1 MQTGSLATSLRPATA
16 VVAVPAE
23 LAQVSPDVRS
33 DAAWFWWVF
42 LETDDLAELTPAAR
56 RMLAVAAAL
65 FLRRGA
71 VATSVRDVARAAGV
85 SPGALYNH
93 FESKEDVLYHLV
105 RFGNDRLVR
114 SLDTAIPDAGMPRV
128 RLAAFV
134 TTWVTG
140 HLGHQSLAQLV
151 RREYIHLT
159 GDRLAQVVAQRRAVR
174 DRLVAIVRDGAEDG
188 SFRLPG
194 HRPDTSSAGPRPDDE
209 ADPTPVAVMV
219 LDLCLAISDWYD
231 PSRGPDASLLADLY
245 VTAALRLLGADD
257 VPAPEPAP
265 EPAAGT
271 TLAVISRLSSPDPV
285 PARLSRG
292 RG

>member
-1 MQTGSLATSLRPATA
+1 MDSGSLVVTLRPATG
-16 VVAVPAE
+16 VVAIPSE
-23 LAQVSPDVRS
+23 LEQVSPDVRS

-71 VATSVRDVARAAGV
+71 VATSVRDVARATGV
-85 SPGALYNH
+85 SVGALYNH
-93 FESKEDVLYHLV
+93 FASKEDVLFRLV

-114 SLDTAIPDAGMPRV
+114 SLDAAIPDSGGPRA

-159 GDRLAQVVAQRRAVR
+159 GDRLAQVVRQRRAVR
-174 DRLVAIVRDGAEDG
+174 DRLVAIVRAGAEDG

-194 HRPDTSSAGPRPDDE
+194 HRPDPGSRGRRVVDD
-209 ADPTPVAVMV
+209 ADPTPVAMMV

-231 PSRGPDASLLADLY
+231 PGRGPDAAVIADRY
-245 VTAALRLLGADD
+245 VTAALRLLGAH
-257 VPAPEPAP
+257 E
-265 EPAAGT
+265 
-271 TLAVISRLSSPDPV
+271 L
-285 PARLSRG
+285 
-292 RG
+292 

>member
-1 MQTGSLATSLRPATA
+1 MTDAAS
-16 VVAVPAE
+16 VAVPTPHARSTSAGPPE
-23 LAQVSPDVRS
+23 LAQVSAEVRP
-33 DAAWFWWVF
+33 DAAWFWRVF
-42 LETDDLAELTPAAR
+42 LETDDLADLTPAAR

-93 FESKEDVLYHLV
+93 FDSKEDVLFTLV

-114 SLDTAIPDAGMPRV
+114 SLDAADPGEGSPPRA

-159 GDRLAQVVAQRRAVR
+159 GERLAQVVAQRRAVR
-174 DRLVAIVRDGAEDG
+174 DRLVGIVHAGVEDG
-188 SFRLPG
+188 TFHLPG
-194 HRPDTSSAGPRPDDE
+194 DGTHDA
-209 ADPTPVAVMV
+209 TPVAVMV

-231 PSRGPDASLLADLY
+231 PSRGPDARVLADRY
-245 VTAALRLLGADD
+245 VTAALRLLGAED
-257 VPAPEPAP
+257 
-265 EPAAGT
+265 
-271 TLAVISRLSSPDPV
+271 R
-285 PARLSRG
+285 RG
-292 RG
+292 RLVLRTGGGRSG

>member
-1 MQTGSLATSLRPATA
+1 MDTGSLAISLRTATS
-16 VVAVPAE
+16 VVAVPPE
-23 LAQVSPDVRS
+23 LAQVTPDVRS

-85 SPGALYNH
+85 SAGALYNH
-93 FESKEDVLYHLV
+93 FESKEDVLFRLV

-114 SLDTAIPDAGMPRV
+114 SLDAAILDAGTPRK

-134 TTWVTG
+134 TSWVTG

-174 DRLVAIVRDGAEDG
+174 DRLVAIVRAGVEDG
-188 SFRLPG
+188 TFQLPG
-194 HRPDTSSAGPRPDDE
+194 NRPDPSSSGPLPDDR

-231 PSRGPDASLLADLY
+231 PSRGPDASVLADRY
-245 VTAALRLLGADD
+245 VTAAFRLLAAGD
-257 VPAPEPAP
+257 VVAPE
-265 EPAAGT
+265 
-271 TLAVISRLSSPDPV
+271 LASLPGP
-285 PARLSRG
+285 P
-292 RG
+292 